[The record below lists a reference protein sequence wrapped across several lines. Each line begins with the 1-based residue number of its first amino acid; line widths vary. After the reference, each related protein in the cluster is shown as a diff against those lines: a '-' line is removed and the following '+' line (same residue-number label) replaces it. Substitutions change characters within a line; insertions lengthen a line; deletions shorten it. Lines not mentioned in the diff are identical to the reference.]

1 VVRGYLGSTRTL
13 FAVLRLGAF
22 REAMRG
28 IASGR
33 RRGPERRKQRLWSL
47 YRPVGR
53 RRERWTM
60 NHIACTLSSSR
71 QADKEILVIPNN
83 RAPH

>member
-1 VVRGYLGSTRTL
+1 
-13 FAVLRLGAF
+13 VLRLGAF
-22 REAMRG
+22 REAMPG

-33 RRGPERRKQRLWSL
+33 RRGPKRRKQRLWSL

-53 RRERWTM
+53 RRERLTM

>member
-1 VVRGYLGSTRTL
+1 
-13 FAVLRLGAF
+13 
-22 REAMRG
+22 
-28 IASGR
+28 
-33 RRGPERRKQRLWSL
+33 
-47 YRPVGR
+47 
-53 RRERWTM
+53 M